1 MKEIYEV
8 LNSDDKLLSAHAGVI
23 IDLEK
28 EFRDGNLSKEEYTE
42 VLEDIQRTVSISKG
56 DNSVDLQGLLITGV
70 ANILKVL

>member
-42 VLEDIQRTVSISKG
+42 VLEDIQRTVSISEG
-56 DNSVDLQGLLITGV
+56 ANSVALQGLLITGV